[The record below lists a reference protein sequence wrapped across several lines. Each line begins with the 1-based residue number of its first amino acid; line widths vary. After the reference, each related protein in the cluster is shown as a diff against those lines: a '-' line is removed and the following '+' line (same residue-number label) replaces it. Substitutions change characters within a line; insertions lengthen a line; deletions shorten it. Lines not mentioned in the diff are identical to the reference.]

1 MRDRDTP
8 LTPPDI
14 EGLDWEKAGGLLPA
28 IVQDAETRQV
38 LMLGYMNRAAL
49 TETLESGFVTF
60 FSRSKGRLWQKGE
73 SSGNR
78 LAIVTILPDC
88 DNDTLLV
95 TAVPAGP
102 TCHLGTTSCFGS
114 AGAEGVG
121 FLAHLSRVVAERAKA
136 DASESY
142 TARLIGEGL
151 PRIAQKVGEEGVEI
165 ALAAVTRDREGC
177 IEETADLLY
186 HLTVLM
192 EAKGFGWDHVGAKL
206 AERHR

>member
-8 LTPPDI
+8 LTAADLA
-14 EGLDWEKAGGLLPA
+14 GLDWDKADGLIPA
-28 IVQDAETRQV
+28 IVQDAGTRQV
-38 LMLGYMNRAAL
+38 LMLGYMNREALAA
-49 TETLESGFVTF
+49 TLESGFVTF

-73 SSGNR
+73 SSSNR
-78 LAIVTILPDC
+78 LKLRTILPDC
-88 DNDTLLV
+88 DNDALLV
-95 TAVPAGP
+95 TAIPEGP
-102 TCHLGTTSCFGS
+102 TCHLGTTSCFGT

-121 FLAHLSRVVAERAKA
+121 FLAHLSRVVAERAQG

-177 IEETADLLY
+177 VEEAADLLY
-186 HLTVLM
+186 HLSVLM
-192 EAKGFGWDHVGAKL
+192 EARGFNWDDVTAKL